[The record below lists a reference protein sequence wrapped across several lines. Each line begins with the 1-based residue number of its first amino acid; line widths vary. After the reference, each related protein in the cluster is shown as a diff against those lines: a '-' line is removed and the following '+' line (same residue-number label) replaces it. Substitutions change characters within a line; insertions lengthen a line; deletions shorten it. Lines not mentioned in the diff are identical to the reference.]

1 MTSEYKVQIGSG
13 KDQRTHDVLVEPQ
26 ADGRFRV
33 VISGPEGPLSDEIVD
48 ARRVERGERAD
59 GLQDAPASAA
69 SWSLR
74 TDAGA
79 TSDADAASAQAAQRV
94 IDIDGTLP
102 DLKVT
107 VSGGDAIVI
116 KLQDARAAA
125 LSAGAQGGAGGATS
139 GELRAAMPGKV
150 VKLLVQAGDTV
161 KAGQGLLVIEAMKME
176 NELRAAGAGKVASI
190 AVREGQTVDGGQL
203 LISITPA

>member
-1 MTSEYKVQIGSG
+1 MMSEYKVQIGSG
-13 KDQRTHDVLVEPQ
+13 KDQRTHEVLVEPQ

-33 VISGPEGPLSDEIVD
+33 VVSGPEGTLSDEIVD

-74 TDAGA
+74 ADAKGDAGA
-79 TSDADAASAQAAQRV
+79 AAAQRV

-107 VSGGDAIVI
+107 VSGGEAIPI

-125 LSAGAQGGAGGATS
+125 LSAGAQGGAGGGAS

-176 NELRAAGAGKVASI
+176 NELRAAGAGKVSSI